1 MTLALSSSAPLAL
14 VSQWTHTAVLSV
26 LGFAVLAGVV
36 AMGAAFVT
44 RWATGRALSTGAAIV
59 AGSAVPAS
67 VLLVQA
73 VVRDAFVEPAP
84 LVGYA
89 SSSYLLGVFAGTLL
103 ATAGGRSVGDYLAC
117 AVFDVRRVEGDR
129 VAAGLVRSA
138 GVAVS
143 LTLPDTIGDLEGY
156 RPVAEGTKR
165 RLAGRRL
172 IVPRGLS
179 ESGLERRLR
188 DRLEVDFDVDRT
200 VLEVGPH
207 GSIDSLA
214 VGRLHSGRSPTVPP
228 GMEAVAI
235 DSDVPAAASDGDP
248 LEVRDE
254 DGRLVA
260 MGVLCGVDGPTATI
274 IVEADVTADLE
285 DEHRYRLAIRA
296 AAPDDGR
303 ELVRRI
309 QRAPETISTRT
320 VETGDD
326 LEGEFVEWVPG
337 TVLVIERDGDVHPF
351 PAGREPIRVGDRI
364 HTFGM
369 PEELAAL

>member
-1 MTLALSSSAPLAL
+1 MTLAFPSSAPLAL

-73 VVRDAFVEPAP
+73 VVRGAFVEPAP

-103 ATAGGRSVGDYLAC
+103 VTAGGRSVGDHLAC
-117 AVFDVRRVEGDR
+117 AVFDIRRVEGDSI
-129 VAAGLVRSA
+129 AAGLVRSA
-138 GVAVS
+138 GVTAS

-156 RPVAEGTKR
+156 RPVPEGTKR
-165 RLAGRRL
+165 RLADRRL
-172 IVPRGLS
+172 TVPRDLS

-188 DRLEVDFDVDRT
+188 DRLEADFDVDRT

-214 VGRLHSGRSPTVPP
+214 VGRLHSGRSPTIPP
-228 GMEAVAI
+228 GMEAIAI
-235 DSDVPAAASDGDP
+235 DSDVPDAASDGDP
-248 LEVRDE
+248 LEIRDE

-260 MGVLCGVDGPTATI
+260 TGVLCGVDGPTAT
-274 IVEADVTADLE
+274 VFAEVGVTAEPRTSTATGSLSGPRNPAT
-285 DEHRYRLAIRA
+285 DENWFGVFSVHRR
-296 AAPDDGR
+296 
-303 ELVRRI
+303 
-309 QRAPETISTRT
+309 
-320 VETGDD
+320 
-326 LEGEFVEWVPG
+326 
-337 TVLVIERDGDVHPF
+337 
-351 PAGREPIRVGDRI
+351 
-364 HTFGM
+364 
-369 PEELAAL
+369 